1 LNWGIEKEGEDEK
14 RIIRGRS
21 EEWWRRKRMNQRRP
35 PLRLE
40 EDEGRN
46 ECVIGWKWE

>member
-1 LNWGIEKEGEDEK
+1 
-14 RIIRGRS
+14 
-21 EEWWRRKRMNQRRP
+21 MNQRRP

-46 ECVIGWKWE
+46 ECDWGGNGNENGIIKKCKLD